1 MRGGGIDSS
10 VLRVKPVVI
19 QLHVQ
24 DKAYLNIGIEIYL
37 INRDE
42 EEEQRETWENRKSND
57 KKNSIW
63 ILYYSESKF
72 KFCMCKRIERE
83 RERNQ
88 IVRGEMRRV
97 KERLIVTCT
106 MTYIYEHPDEN
117 N

>member
-1 MRGGGIDSS
+1 
-10 VLRVKPVVI
+10 
-19 QLHVQ
+19 
-24 DKAYLNIGIEIYL
+24 
-37 INRDE
+37 
-42 EEEQRETWENRKSND
+42 
-57 KKNSIW
+57 
-63 ILYYSESKF
+63 
-72 KFCMCKRIERE
+72 MCKRIERE